1 MEEFKEK
8 HDIQTEEKM
17 TRVNPL
23 SEIPGKVMGVREYC
37 LRAFEEAHKAFG
49 EQMGSDFERALS
61 RLDTADFSVS
71 IDEATHTIST
81 RDAHG
86 YLLSLSVDHETVTLM
101 LSREG
106 KEDTITYKNG
116 EIRRRRQV

>member
-1 MEEFKEK
+1 MKEFKENQ
-8 HDIQTEEKM
+8 DIQAEEKM
-17 TRVNPL
+17 TALNPL

-61 RLDTADFSVS
+61 RLDEADFSVS

-106 KEDTITYKNG
+106 KEDTISYKNG
-116 EIRRRRQV
+116 EISRRRQV